1 MKMAGFVPIMG
12 RATHNL
18 DSKNRIFIPAKHRE
32 ALGANFVIFPNIK
45 DRRSLVISSVEYL
58 EELMRKIKESPKLTG
73 KEKAQMINY
82 LNGNGDTLTPDA
94 QGRVVICASLV
105 AFAGLGG
112 PTVIDGCFDHAEIW
126 PESVFAETT
135 PEQAEFFAQRYEE
148 ADLI

>member
-1 MKMAGFVPIMG
+1 MAGFIPIMG

-94 QGRVVICASLV
+94 QG
-105 AFAGLGG
+105 
-112 PTVIDGCFDHAEIW
+112 
-126 PESVFAETT
+126 
-135 PEQAEFFAQRYEE
+135 
-148 ADLI
+148 